1 VTAFFSEELPWL
13 ARRMNGSPSR
23 WRILHR
29 AHTHMLGRVTETVNG
44 LRTQRP
50 AELTPSVDRSKV
62 TAGSKTRRS
71 DEWMITAPTVVF
83 DIVDQIKRGDD

>member
-1 VTAFFSEELPWL
+1 
-13 ARRMNGSPSR
+13 MNGSPSR